1 MRRRST
7 IVVTCLLWLI
17 AVRAQAQQP
26 GVRAGVSGDPSQF
39 YVGVHYESAPILDN
53 LRFKPNVEIGF
64 GDDRTLVGLNLEFA
78 YAIPLTNSPWNLI
91 LGAGPA
97 LNISRFKGDSNAQG
111 GFNIL
116 LGLQHSRGLFTE
128 LKVGAIDSPGVKVGV
143 GYTFRR

>member
-7 IVVTCLLWLI
+7 AVVTCLLLLV
-17 AVRAQAQQP
+17 AARAQAQQA

-39 YVGVHYESAPILDN
+39 YLGVHYESTPILDN
-53 LRFKPNVEIGF
+53 LRFKPNLEIGF
-64 GDDRTLVGLNLEFA
+64 GDDLTLVALNFEFA
-78 YAIPLTNSPWNLI
+78 YSIPLNNSPWNLYV
-91 LGAGPA
+91 GAGPA
-97 LNISRFKGDSNAQG
+97 LNIYRFRGDSNSQG

-128 LKVGAIDSPGVKVGV
+128 LKVGAIDSPGVKFGI